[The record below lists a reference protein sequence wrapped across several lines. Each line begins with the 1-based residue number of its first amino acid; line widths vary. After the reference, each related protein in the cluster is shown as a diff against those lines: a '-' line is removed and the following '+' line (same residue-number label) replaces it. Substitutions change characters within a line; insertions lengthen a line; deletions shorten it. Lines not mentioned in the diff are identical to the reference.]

1 MIVFNCD
8 DNQDGYC
15 WSSKP
20 LQWHVGTSFMH
31 AGRHHLTLP
40 FPTLFLPGLFAAG
53 TDFLPEGSDGIFFV
67 WELFVLPF
75 LECPYNPLY
84 MGIQLHPHPRKTWP
98 PTMKID
104 SAAVGCSYVLILA
117 FLLPGLY
124 WVDFVEHRLSRNLRG
139 TGHAW
144 PESWICFFPKVDA
157 GMKIEQAQ
165 CFWGKTVVY
174 SYGFLYFFPTKQT
187 QW

>member
-53 TDFLPEGSDGIFFV
+53 TDFLPEGSDGIF
-67 WELFVLPF
+67 LF
-75 LECPYNPLY
+75 ESCLY
-84 MGIQLHPHPRKTWP
+84 YRSS
-98 PTMKID
+98 D
-104 SAAVGCSYVLILA
+104 VLIIRYIWG
-117 FLLPGLY
+117 FNYTP
-124 WVDFVEHRLSRNLRG
+124 
-139 TGHAW
+139 T
-144 PESWICFFPKVDA
+144 PEKHDPP
-157 GMKIEQAQ
+157 Q
-165 CFWGKTVVY
+165 
-174 SYGFLYFFPTKQT
+174 
-187 QW
+187 